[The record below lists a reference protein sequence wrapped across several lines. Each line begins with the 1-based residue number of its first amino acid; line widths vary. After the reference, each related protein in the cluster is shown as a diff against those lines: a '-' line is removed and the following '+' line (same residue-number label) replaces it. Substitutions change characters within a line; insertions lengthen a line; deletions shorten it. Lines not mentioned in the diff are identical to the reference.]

1 MTTTMNRKKPT
12 SRMWLLAC
20 TAGLACSAAL
30 TGCPDPDPI
39 SADAARPDAPA
50 LDAFTE
56 RPDAFIDMTDAGRD
70 AYAPPGVDAPQPD
83 AWVRV
88 CPPVEARPVTVVRGE
103 IRTDTTWD
111 CDHTWLIESDGDQG
125 PLYVTNGATL
135 TVEEGTVVRGAV
147 RDGQRRCMVATSTT
161 CTADS
166 NCTMAGDRCGAPS
179 QQGTALVI
187 ARGAHLVAEGTSDRP
202 IVFTS
207 NNFGNIAT
215 PARAGDW
222 GGIVMLG
229 DAPTNWDPADGA
241 QIEGLP
247 SGEGRGVYGGSNSA
261 GSCGSLRYVR
271 VEYAGYI
278 VGRNNELNGITL
290 GGCGGGTLL
299 DHVQVH
305 LGLDDGIEFFG
316 GSANLRYALVTGT
329 GDDSL
334 DFDLGWTGNVQ
345 FFVAQQRDVSGEER
359 CIEGDNHPNN
369 YTRMPYSR
377 PTIHNLT
384 CIGSG
389 TPGTDPMD
397 GMILR
402 RGGQAVVRNSIF
414 FNSPDRGLQVQDLA
428 DTTATAGMDTL
439 SWFRAAS
446 GPGSLFENNILFR
459 IGPDPDRN
467 RFFTLS
473 AGSAAATGAEDI
485 LAQLQGAND
494 EGTDPMFA
502 TFATDF
508 TSPDFAPAAAS
519 PAASGAA
526 ATPTMPAGFWQP
538 ASYRGAVRP
547 GASGAELWYVGWTR
561 FTN

>member
-1 MTTTMNRKKPT
+1 MNMKTLRLPET
-12 SRMWLLAC
+12 ARWLLAC
-20 TAGLACSAAL
+20 SAGLACTVGLA
-30 TGCPDPDPI
+30 GCPDPDPM
-39 SADAARPDAPA
+39 SADAARSDTPA
-50 LDAFTE
+50 LDAYLE
-56 RPDAFIDMTDAGRD
+56 RPDATIERVDAGRD
-70 AYAPPGVDAPQPD
+70 AYVPPGVDAPPAD

-88 CPPVEARPVTVVRGE
+88 CPPVESRPVTTVRGE
-103 IRTDTTWD
+103 IRTNTTWD

-125 PLYVTNGATL
+125 PLYVTGGATL
-135 TVEEGTVVRGAV
+135 TIEEGTVVRGAV
-147 RDGQRRCMVATSTT
+147 RDGQRRCVMATATT
-161 CTADS
+161 CTADA
-166 NCTMAGDRCGAPS
+166 NCMTAGDTCGAPS

-187 ARGAHLVAEGTSDRP
+187 ARGAHLIAEGTAARP

-207 NNFGNIAT
+207 NNFGSVTT

-229 DAPTNWDPADGA
+229 DAPTNWDPANAA

-247 SGEGRGVYGGSNSA
+247 SGEGRGVYGGSNAA
-261 GSCGSLRYVR
+261 GSCGTLSYVR

-345 FFVAQQRDVSGEER
+345 FFIAQQRDVSGEDR

-384 CIGSG
+384 CIGGG
-389 TPGTDPMD
+389 TPGIDPMD

-428 DTTATAGMDTL
+428 DSSATAGMDTI
-439 SWFRAAS
+439 SWLRAA
-446 GPGSLFENNILFR
+446 GGTGTVFENNILFR

-467 RFFTLS
+467 RFFVLS
-473 AGSAAATGAEDI
+473 AGSAAAMGVEGV
-485 LAQLQGAND
+485 LSSLQTAND
-494 EGTDPMFA
+494 EGSDPMFGA
-502 TFATDF
+502 LATDF
-508 TSPDFAPAAAS
+508 LSPDFAPASSS
-519 PAASGAA
+519 PAATGAA
-526 ATPTMPAGFWQP
+526 TTPTVPSGFWQP
-538 ASYRGAVRP
+538 AAYRGAVRP
-547 GASGAELWYVGWTR
+547 GATGAELWYIGWTR